1 MKKNYLSDL
10 SEIQEMAKK
19 LRTVNESITF
29 AESYNGEYD
38 DMGMEDDD
46 MNGEESMGAEND
58 MTPSVEPD
66 ETGEGS
72 SALSKIPT
80 EEPDPE
86 EGLRET
92 GEVDQIREIALRGMI
107 KLCKNPEDD
116 RYQALKKIF
125 QFCDKAAE
133 NKDNENAQK

>member
-1 MKKNYLSDL
+1 MKNRKEYEKELKD
-10 SEIQEMAKK
+10 IQEMASNI
-19 LRTVNESITF
+19 RTLKEAISFGEDYDEDYEGMTPGEEEMPTSPDGKDF
-29 AESYNGEYD
+29 AEGGAKLGN
-38 DMGMEDDD
+38 ME
-46 MNGEESMGAEND
+46 
-58 MTPSVEPD
+58 P
-66 ETGEGS
+66 
-72 SALSKIPT
+72 

-86 EGLRET
+86 EGLREL

-133 NKDNENAQK
+133 NKDKDAQQA

>member
-1 MKKNYLSDL
+1 MKNRKEYEKALKD
-10 SEIQEMAKK
+10 IQEMASNI
-19 LRTVNESITF
+19 RTLKETISFGEDYDEDYEGMTPGEEEMPTSPDGKDF
-29 AESYNGEYD
+29 AEGGAKLGN
-38 DMGMEDDD
+38 ME
-46 MNGEESMGAEND
+46 
-58 MTPSVEPD
+58 P
-66 ETGEGS
+66 
-72 SALSKIPT
+72 

-86 EGLRET
+86 EGLREL

-133 NKDNENAQK
+133 NKDKDVQQA

>member
-1 MKKNYLSDL
+1 MKHKEEYQKTLKD
-10 SEIQEMAKK
+10 IQEMASNI
-19 LRTVNESITF
+19 RTLNESVKFGEDFNEDYEGFGAEDEIPASPDGKDF
-29 AESYNGEYD
+29 AEG
-38 DMGMEDDD
+38 
-46 MNGEESMGAEND
+46 GAKLGNLE
-58 MTPSVEPD
+58 
-66 ETGEGS
+66 
-72 SALSKIPT
+72 T
-80 EEPDPE
+80 EEPDTE

-133 NKDNENAQK
+133 NKDKEDAQA

>member
-1 MKKNYLSDL
+1 MKNRKEYEKTLKD
-10 SEIQEMAKK
+10 IQEMASNI
-19 LRTVNESITF
+19 RTLNESIRFGEDYDEDYEGMGEEPVPTSPDGKDF
-29 AESYNGEYD
+29 AEGGQKLN
-38 DMGMEDDD
+38 GME
-46 MNGEESMGAEND
+46 
-58 MTPSVEPD
+58 
-66 ETGEGS
+66 
-72 SALSKIPT
+72 T

-86 EGLRET
+86 EGLREL

-133 NKDNENAQK
+133 NKDNKEQQA

>member
-1 MKKNYLSDL
+1 MKNKQEYQKELKSIQDMASSIRTL
-10 SEIQEMAKK
+10 SE
-19 LRTVNESITF
+19 SIRF
-29 AESYNGEYD
+29 GDEYD
-38 DMGMEDDD
+38 EDYEGMSP
-46 MNGEESMGAEND
+46 EEEVPTS
-58 MTPSVEPD
+58 PD
-66 ETGEGS
+66 GKDFGEGGTK
-72 SALSKIPT
+72 LGKLET

-86 EGLRET
+86 EGLREL

-133 NKDNENAQK
+133 NKDKDAQQA

>member
-1 MKKNYLSDL
+1 MKNKKEYYKDL
-10 SEIQEMAKK
+10 EDIQKMASNIRTLNEAIQFGDDFDEDQFGAGVEDVPTSPDGKDYAEGGQK
-19 LRTVNESITF
+19 LGNMD
-29 AESYNGEYD
+29 A
-38 DMGMEDDD
+38 
-46 MNGEESMGAEND
+46 
-58 MTPSVEPD
+58 
-66 ETGEGS
+66 
-72 SALSKIPT
+72 

-86 EGLRET
+86 EGLREL

-133 NKDNENAQK
+133 NKDNKEQEA

>member
-1 MKKNYLSDL
+1 MRTKKDFFNVLDS
-10 SEIQEMAKK
+10 IQEMVSHVKT
-19 LRTVNESITF
+19 LNEAIQF
-29 AESYNGEYD
+29 GDEYD
-38 DMGMEDDD
+38 DEQVPPMGDSAEEDIPMSPEGNDY
-46 MNGEESMGAEND
+46 AEGGKALGK
-58 MTPSVEPD
+58 VE
-66 ETGEGS
+66 
-72 SALSKIPT
+72 T

-86 EGLRET
+86 EGLREL

-133 NKDNENAQK
+133 NKDKENPQA